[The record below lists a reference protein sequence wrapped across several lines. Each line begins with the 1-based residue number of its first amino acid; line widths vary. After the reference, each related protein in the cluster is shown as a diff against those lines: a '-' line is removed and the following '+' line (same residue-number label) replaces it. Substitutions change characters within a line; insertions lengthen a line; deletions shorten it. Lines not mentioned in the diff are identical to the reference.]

1 MKPSFS
7 EHFGGEYNLYY
18 LEAFWVFKDG
28 EDTFFTTD
36 IIKYLLLYNQCKGP
50 IAFVP
55 GIRCTAW
62 EQSMPLKTEDVPE
75 EVDSDGK
82 VIRCLHLS

>member
-1 MKPSFS
+1 
-7 EHFGGEYNLYY
+7 
-18 LEAFWVFKDG
+18 VFKDG

-36 IIKYLLLYNQCKGP
+36 IIKYLLLYNQCKGR
-50 IAFVP
+50 IAFAP
-55 GIRCTAW
+55 GIRCTASK
-62 EQSMPLKTEDVPE
+62 QSVPLKTEDVPE